1 MNYKEAKQNYE
12 SKLNKILTLTG
23 CLNDIVEILDV
34 PSVKKLL
41 EHHTLMIRTIVEHAK
56 VGKLPE
62 KPKNSKYNELTKSVF
77 VGELP
82 EVGSNDTLYICDGK
96 MFFYDGPLGWIKI
109 SEDKMISAFDF
120 VEMFDSAYEDI
131 AEVLTRDSQKLVI
144 RKRSM
149 FPENFYTIEIESMSF
164 EVYSKIELAKF
175 LNNAGILSYT
185 LTKMEYR

>member
-12 SKLNKILTLTG
+12 SKLNKILTLTE
-23 CLNDIVEILDV
+23 CLSDIVKVLDA

-56 VGKLPE
+56 VGKLP
-62 KPKNSKYNELTKSVF
+62 KTNPNSKYNELTKSVF

-96 MFFYDGPLGWIKI
+96 MFFYDGSLGWIKI

-120 VEMFDSAYEDI
+120 VEMFDSAYEDV
-131 AEVLTRDSQKLVI
+131 AEVLTRDSEKFVI
-144 RKRSM
+144 RKYPM
-149 FPENFYTIEIESMSF
+149 FPENSYMVDYGEGYYGQYPKSC
-164 EVYSKIELAKF
+164 LANF